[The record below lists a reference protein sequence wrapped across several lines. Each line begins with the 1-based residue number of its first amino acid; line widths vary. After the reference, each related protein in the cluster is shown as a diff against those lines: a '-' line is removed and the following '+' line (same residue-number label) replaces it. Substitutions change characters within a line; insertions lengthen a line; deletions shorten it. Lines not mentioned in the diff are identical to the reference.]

1 VAKIYLVLVGILLA
15 VCGILASAQS
25 APAPSASS
33 LLVNVLDR
41 NGSAVRDLGKDNF
54 RVRVNGRP
62 AALLQASYSLAPR
75 RIVVLLDMSG
85 SMAGEPDNKKW
96 WIAREALEDLLAE
109 TPSDVSIALLTFSD
123 HVRDVFDF
131 SQKRTSMAVWLKQGE
146 SHGGDDR
153 VRGRTAIFDALL
165 AATKMLGSAR
175 PGDAIYVITDGG
187 DNSSRLL
194 ATNIRKL
201 LLQSGIRLFVFLFAE
216 QRWPGETQSGTD
228 SLMEIARAT
237 GGFVFGISAR
247 RSGVDFLP
255 SWSFAFDANEH
266 TLEKIKIYTRA
277 LNIQVNGFYTLS
289 FDSPVPLG
297 KARKVSLDLVD
308 HSGKPRKELAFTY
321 SSILPMQT
329 K

>member
-1 VAKIYLVLVGILLA
+1 VAKIYLVLVGIVLS

-25 APAPSASS
+25 EPAPSASS

-41 NGSAVRDLGKDNF
+41 NGDAVRDLSKDNF

-85 SMAGEPDNKKW
+85 SMAGEPDHKKW

-109 TPSDVSIALLTFSD
+109 TPSNVSIALLTFSD
-123 HVRDVFDF
+123 QVHDVFEF
-131 SQKRTSMAVWLKQGE
+131 SQNRTSMAAWLKERPGKK
-146 SHGGDDR
+146 GDDR
-153 VRGRTAIFDALL
+153 VHGRTAIFDALL

-187 DNSSRLL
+187 DNSSHIL
-194 ATNIRKL
+194 ATKIRKL

-216 QRWPGETQSGTD
+216 QQWPGEMQSGTD
-228 SLMEIARAT
+228 SLMEMARAT

-247 RSGVDFLP
+247 HSGVDFVP
-255 SWSFAFDANEH
+255 SWSFAFDDDNR
-266 TLEKIKIYTRA
+266 TLEKVKIYTRA
-277 LNIQVNGFYTLS
+277 LNVQVNGFYTLR

-297 KARKVSLDLVD
+297 KARKVSVDLVD
-308 HSGKPRKELAFTY
+308 GTGRPRKDVAFTY
-321 SSILPMQT
+321 STLLPPQP